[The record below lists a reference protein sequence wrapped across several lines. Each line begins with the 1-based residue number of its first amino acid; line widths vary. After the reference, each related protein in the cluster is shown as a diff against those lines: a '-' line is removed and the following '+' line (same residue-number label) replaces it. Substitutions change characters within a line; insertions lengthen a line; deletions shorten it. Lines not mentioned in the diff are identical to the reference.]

1 MSSKG
6 NFASSGGIT
15 LAADQYFTFTYYY
28 GNRESYSGYG
38 YAESKTYK
46 PGQELV
52 WGSNELG
59 EKGHYVINTV
69 EELGFETSQVGY
81 IYVNQYIDAVTDS
94 DGVGSGGYGT
104 AHYGYGYGYSGLG
117 SESGYAYNSSYT
129 NADSY
134 FSNYY
139 SADLIQPSDQLFSF
153 TYYYGNGDFYSGY
166 GYAAANTYISGQS
179 FSGPYNETYNYG
191 KYYISSVTDLG
202 YESYSDGYIT
212 VDTYYDAATDYDGV
226 GVGGYG
232 TAHYGYGYGY
242 SGLGSESGF
251 AYNSSYTNADS
262 YFSNY
267 YSADLIQPS
276 DQFFYFTYYY
286 GNGDSYNGYG
296 YAAAN
301 TYSSGQWLT
310 GTYNET
316 YNYGS
321 YFISS
326 VVDLGYES
334 YADGYISVY
343 EYYDGATDYDGIGVG
358 GYGTAH

>member
-1 MSSKG
+1 M
-6 NFASSGGIT
+6 
-15 LAADQYFTFTYYY
+15 
-28 GNRESYSGYG
+28 
-38 YAESKTYK
+38 
-46 PGQELV
+46 
-52 WGSNELG
+52 
-59 EKGHYVINTV
+59 
-69 EELGFETSQVGY
+69 
-81 IYVNQYIDAVTDS
+81 
-94 DGVGSGGYGT
+94 
-104 AHYGYGYGYSGLG
+104 
-117 SESGYAYNSSYT
+117 
-129 NADSY
+129 
-134 FSNYY
+134 
-139 SADLIQPSDQLFSF
+139 
-153 TYYYGNGDFYSGY
+153 
-166 GYAAANTYISGQS
+166 
-179 FSGPYNETYNYG
+179 
-191 KYYISSVTDLG
+191 G

-242 SGLGSESGF
+242 SGLGSESGY
-251 AYNSSYTNADS
+251 AYNSSYSNADS
-262 YFSNY
+262 SFSSY
-267 YSADLIQPS
+267 YSADLIQPG

-301 TYSSGQWLT
+301 TYASGQWLT

-358 GYGTAH
+358 GYGTAHYGYGYGYSGLGSESGYAYNSSYSNADSYFSNYSSADLLSGDQLFYFTYYYGDGDFYKGYGYAAAGTYYDEQWIYGTYNETYNYGYYNITDVYDLGYESSSDGYISVYEYYDGATDYDGIGVGGYGTAYYSYGYG